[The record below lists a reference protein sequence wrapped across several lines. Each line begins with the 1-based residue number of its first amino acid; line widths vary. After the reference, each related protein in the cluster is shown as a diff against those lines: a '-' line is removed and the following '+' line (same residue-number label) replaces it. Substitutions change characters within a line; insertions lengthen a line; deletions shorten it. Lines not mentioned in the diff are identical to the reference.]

1 MSSKELDNNP
11 FGTKNLENNNRYK
24 IKENG
29 ISIMIYKLDKKLYE
43 HNKYLRLFGENF
55 IKKNKSKCSIIIA
68 KKEYDI
74 ISIIDEDEFD
84 KYGINKEDETLT
96 VIFKGKTIEDMS
108 YMFAGCETL
117 IKVDFS
123 SFNTQNVTDMK
134 DMFSGCLNLIKIDLS
149 SFNTQN
155 VIDMRCMFNFCQNI
169 IKIDLSSFNTQN
181 VTDMRCMFNFCRSL
195 IKIDLSSFNIKNVTN
210 VNRILIGCETII
222 KIKRK
227 NINKIKNVFG
237 LKESELSI
245 IEI

>member
-1 MSSKELDNNP
+1 MSSKENKEFKELDNNP
-11 FGTKNLENNNRYK
+11 LRIKNLENKKRYK
-24 IKENG
+24 IEENG

-55 IKKNKSKCSIIIA
+55 TKKNKSKCRIIIA
-68 KKEYDI
+68 EKEYDI
-74 ISIIDEDEFD
+74 ISIIDEDEFT

-96 VIFKGKTIEDMS
+96 VIFKGKSIEDMS

-134 DMFSGCLNLIKIDLS
+134 DMFSGCLNLNKIDLS
-149 SFNTQN
+149 SFNT
-155 VIDMRCMFNFCQNI
+155 R
-169 IKIDLSSFNTQN
+169 N

-195 IKIDLSSFNIKNVTN
+195 IKIDLSSFNIQNVSN
-210 VNRILIGCETII
+210 VNRILIGCESII
-222 KIKRK
+222 KLKRK
-227 NINKIKNVFG
+227 NFNKIKNVFG